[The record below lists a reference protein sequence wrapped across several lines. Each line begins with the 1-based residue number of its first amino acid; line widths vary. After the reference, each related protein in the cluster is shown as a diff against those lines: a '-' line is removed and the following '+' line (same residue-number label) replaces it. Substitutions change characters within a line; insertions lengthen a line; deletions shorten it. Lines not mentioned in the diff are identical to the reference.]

1 MLGSALLTHGRNSWD
16 NSSNRKMPMRIDGII
31 KSHDAVFFM
40 RVDCLDGL
48 VNRPSVIGDPTDNR
62 TRRASEIE
70 RQVVAGGHPLR
81 KVAVRPEY
89 RER

>member
-1 MLGSALLTHGRNSWD
+1 
-16 NSSNRKMPMRIDGII
+16 MPTRIDGII

-48 VNRPSVIGDPTDNR
+48 GNRSSGIPR
-62 TRRASEIE
+62 TTEPADASEIE
-70 RQVVAGGHPLR
+70 RQAVASGHPLR
-81 KVAVRPEY
+81 KDAVRPEY

>member
-1 MLGSALLTHGRNSWD
+1 ML
-16 NSSNRKMPMRIDGII
+16 MRIDGII

-48 VNRPSVIGDPTDNR
+48 VNRPSVIGDR
-62 TRRASEIE
+62 TMTEPADASEIE
-70 RQVVAGGHPLR
+70 RQAVASGHPLR
-81 KVAVRPEY
+81 KDAVRPEY